1 MFGFLENTSPSEG
14 ETYII
19 CGLGN
24 PGKEYEKTRHNVGFW
39 SLDYLAEF
47 FGVKW
52 KRKWQSEF
60 AEVEHQGNQLILL
73 KPQTYMN
80 ASGEAL
86 KKCCKKNKVSPERV
100 LVIYDDLALATGR
113 LRIRLGGGSGGHNGI
128 KSILSCLGG
137 ADFYRFRVGID
148 HPGKGADVA
157 EYVLSDFTLSEKGLI
172 SPAAN
177 AIADAALM
185 LCSEG
190 SEAAMDTYNGTVP
203 GVLCQPN
210 QENDN

>member
-1 MFGFLENTSPSEG
+1 MFDLLKNLTGTPG
-14 ETYII
+14 ETYVI

-24 PGKEYEKTRHNVGFW
+24 PGKEYEKTRHNVGFMA
-39 SLDYLAEF
+39 LDILAERH
-47 FGVKW
+47 GLKW
-52 KRKWQSEF
+52 KRKWQSEY
-60 AEVEHQGNQLILL
+60 AELDYEGNKFFLL

-80 ASGEAL
+80 SSGEAA
-86 KKCCKKNKVSPERV
+86 KKCCKKNKVPAKNL
-100 LVIYDDLALATGR
+100 LVIYDDLALKTGR

-128 KSILSCLGG
+128 KSLLSCFGG

-157 EYVLSDFTLSEKGLI
+157 EYVLGDFTLSEMELI

-177 AIADAALM
+177 ARVDAALM

-190 SEAAMDTYNGTVP
+190 DEAAMDAFNGTVP
-203 GVLCQPN
+203 GALRQPN